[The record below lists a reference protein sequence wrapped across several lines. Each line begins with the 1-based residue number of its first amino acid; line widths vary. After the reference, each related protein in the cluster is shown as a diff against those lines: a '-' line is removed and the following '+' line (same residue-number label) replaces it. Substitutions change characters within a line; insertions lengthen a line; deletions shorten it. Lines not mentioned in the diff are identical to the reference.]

1 MSSFVE
7 LCQTNRVIWSKTKGK
22 RLQSDRSRLG
32 TWLGDRQYFD
42 IARQLRCAGFS
53 FTKPKRW
60 WPVCIWPIIELNR
73 PTLTGRFNFR
83 ERDWFSEWWR
93 VVRTRT
99 CYFEK
104 LYVSLAPPLLP
115 LLFTSIRLFTGAHRW
130 YFVVNTVYTIKFTC
144 CRCVCQHV
152 NIKLRYLRCGC
163 RWR

>member
-32 TWLGDRQYFD
+32 TWLVNRQSFD
-42 IARQLRCAGFS
+42 SARQLRYSGFS

-60 WPVCIWPIIELNR
+60 WPIIELNR
-73 PTLTGRFNFR
+73 PTLTCVWQAATNFR
-83 ERDWFSEWWR
+83 ERDWFSEWRR

-99 CYFEK
+99 CNFASSE
-104 LYVSLAPPLLP
+104 APPLL
-115 LLFTSIRLFTGAHRW
+115 RLFTGAHRW
-130 YFVVNTVYTIKFTC
+130 YFVVNTVYTIKLTC
-144 CRCVCQHV
+144 CRCVCQLV
-152 NIKLRYLRCGC
+152 NIKLRYLCCGC